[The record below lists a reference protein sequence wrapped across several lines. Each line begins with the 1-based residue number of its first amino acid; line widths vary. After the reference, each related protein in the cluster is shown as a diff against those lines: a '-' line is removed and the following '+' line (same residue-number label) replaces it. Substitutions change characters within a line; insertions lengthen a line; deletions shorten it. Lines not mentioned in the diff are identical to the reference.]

1 MNAIEV
7 RDVTKIYRLYNKPS
21 DRLLETLCPKKS
33 RHRDFYALNGV
44 SFNVEKGTTVGVI
57 GTNGSGKSTILKIIT
72 GVLTPSAGE
81 VKVNGT
87 VSALLELGAGF
98 NMEYTGLE
106 NIYMNGTMMGFTRQQ
121 MEEKL
126 PEILA
131 FADIGEFVDQPV
143 KSYSSGM
150 FVRLAF
156 ALAINVEPDILIV
169 DEALSVGDV
178 FFQAKCYHKME
189 EIRKRGTTI
198 VMVTHDMS
206 SIIKY
211 CDKVVLLNRGDKLA
225 EGEPGKMVDLYKK
238 ILVGLNPEEDESVK
252 NEGNHS
258 GQLRWL
264 DSLEENPGHMNYGD
278 GSASIVDVGIF
289 DEQGRLTNQ
298 IFKGS
303 ELTIRTKVQFAKPVD
318 MPIFS
323 FTFKDKKGT
332 ELTGTNTMYEK
343 IQVTPAKSGDVYEVS
358 FRQRMTLQ
366 GGEYLLSVGCTGF
379 ESGEFVV
386 YNRLYDIVNIVVIS
400 AKNTVGVYDMES
412 DVTVTKELR
421 S

>member
-21 DRLLETLCPKKS
+21 DRLLETFCPKKS

-106 NIYMNGTMMGFTRQQ
+106 NIYMNGTMMGFTKQQ

-238 ILVGLNPEEDESVK
+238 ILVGLNPEEDEPVK
-252 NEGNHS
+252 SEENHS

>member
-238 ILVGLNPEEDESVK
+238 ILVGLNPEEDEPVK
-252 NEGNHS
+252 SEGNHS